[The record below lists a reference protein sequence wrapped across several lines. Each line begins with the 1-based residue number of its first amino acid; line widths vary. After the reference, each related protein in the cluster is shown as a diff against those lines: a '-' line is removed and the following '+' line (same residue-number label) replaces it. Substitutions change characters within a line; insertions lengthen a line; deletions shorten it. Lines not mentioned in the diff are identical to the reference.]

1 MKVLFLCNKSPFPA
15 REGGPIAMNSLIEGM
30 IKAGHQVKV
39 LAVNSYKYNVSLD
52 EIPEEYKAKTGLEL
66 VFLDLKIKP
75 FDAFL
80 NLFSGSSYHVER
92 FISPV
97 FRKKL
102 VEILQHYQFDVVQL
116 ETLFMVPYVVEIRK
130 YSKAKI
136 VLRAHNI
143 EHLIWKR
150 LSQQTGFFIKRW
162 YLEHLAKTLKR
173 FELKALGKVD
183 GIAAITRK
191 DAAFFRGLT
200 STHVIDVPFGLTLS
214 HHLVQER
221 PKTLPDFFHIGAMN
235 WIPNEE
241 GIRWFLDEVWPEV
254 HKKYPEIQF
263 HLAGRYM
270 PAWLV
275 DGYQPT
281 IKVWGEV
288 ENANDFV
295 QKHDIAIVPLLSGS
309 GIRIKIIEAMA
320 LGKAVIT
327 TEVGAEGIL
336 YQNDVNI
343 IIANN
348 KSEFVNAI
356 EKCLSKPGFSNEIG
370 KNARALIETV
380 YDNQQIVSR
389 LLLFYEHIRRLV
401 AH

>member
-30 IKAGHQVKV
+30 IQAGHQVKV
-39 LAVNSYKYNVSLD
+39 LAVNSYKYNVSLE

-75 FDAFL
+75 LDAFL

-92 FISPV
+92 FISPI

-102 VEILQHYQFDVVQL
+102 VAILQHHQFDVVQL
-116 ETLFMVPYVVEIRK
+116 ETLFMVPYVGEIRK

-162 YLEHLAKTLKR
+162 YLEHLTKTLKR
-173 FELKALGKVD
+173 FELKALDQVD

-200 STHVIDVPFGLTLS
+200 SMPVIDVPFGLTLS
-214 HHLVQER
+214 QHMVQES
-221 PKTLPDFFHIGAMN
+221 PKALPDFFHIGAMN

-270 PAWLV
+270 PAWCV
-275 DGYQPT
+275 DGYRPQ

-343 IIANN
+343 LIADT
-348 KSEFVNAI
+348 KTEFINAI
-356 EKCLSKPGFSNEIG
+356 EKCLDNPGFYHEVG
-370 KNARALIETV
+370 KNAKALIETV
-380 YDNQQIVSR
+380 YDNKQIVSR
-389 LLLFYEHIRRLV
+389 LLLFYEHIRRH
-401 AH
+401 AAQ

>member
-1 MKVLFLCNKSPFPA
+1 
-15 REGGPIAMNSLIEGM
+15 
-30 IKAGHQVKV
+30 
-39 LAVNSYKYNVSLD
+39 
-52 EIPEEYKAKTGLEL
+52 
-66 VFLDLKIKP
+66 
-75 FDAFL
+75 
-80 NLFSGSSYHVER
+80 
-92 FISPV
+92 
-97 FRKKL
+97 
-102 VEILQHYQFDVVQL
+102 
-116 ETLFMVPYVVEIRK
+116 
-130 YSKAKI
+130 
-136 VLRAHNI
+136 
-143 EHLIWKR
+143 
-150 LSQQTGFFIKRW
+150 
-162 YLEHLAKTLKR
+162 
-173 FELKALGKVD
+173 
-183 GIAAITRK
+183 
-191 DAAFFRGLT
+191 
-200 STHVIDVPFGLTLS
+200 
-214 HHLVQER
+214 VQER

-275 DGYQPT
+275 DGYQPK